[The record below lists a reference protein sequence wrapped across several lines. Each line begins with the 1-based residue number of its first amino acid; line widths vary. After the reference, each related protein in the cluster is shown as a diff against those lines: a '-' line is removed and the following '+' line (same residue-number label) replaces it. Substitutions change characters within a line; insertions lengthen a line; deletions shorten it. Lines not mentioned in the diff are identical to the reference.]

1 MQIDDMH
8 LDGNAAAGMLS
19 QVFSREMTTAM
30 GTCVG
35 CGAASPVGRLMNYGG
50 EMGVILRCP
59 ACDTVMLRMVSTPGW
74 IRLDASGTALFE
86 IRATL

>member
-1 MQIDDMH
+1 MPMDEMR

-19 QVFSREMTTAM
+19 EVFSREMTAAL

-35 CGAASPVGRLMNYGG
+35 CGAASPVGRLMSYGG

-59 ACDTVMLRMVSTPGW
+59 ACDTVMLRVVRTPGW
-74 IRLDASGTALFE
+74 IRLDASGTTLFA
-86 IRATL
+86 IPT